1 MSPKSAPRGVSLGG
15 QERPLSVFDAIAT
28 LRAETLRRV
37 ASGGGS
43 GLSRHLWG
51 CYLSLRVIGLGRAEA
66 IEKVWRVVITAITS
80 EADEAG
86 RGPNKPL
93 DEEHYDR

>member
-1 MSPKSAPRGVSLGG
+1 MSPKSAPRGVSLRG
-15 QERPLSVFDAIAT
+15 QGKPLSVFDAIAT
-28 LRAETLRRV
+28 LRAETLRR
-37 ASGGGS
+37 
-43 GLSRHLWG
+43 
-51 CYLSLRVIGLGRAEA
+51 AEAIKADA

-93 DEEHYDR
+93 DKEHYDR